1 MFCLFVISSTVR
13 NVDACRPAPHHRCLA
28 GEYRISI
35 ENDPLR
41 PLPAG
46 TARPPLSSP
55 PPSHCKAFLLPLPER
70 SVLVYILLAR
80 RSPDRMTPPPPQLC
94 AFVIVTSLTHCKGDR
109 WRRSRSGWIM
119 YVQTHRTMFT
129 PPFFPT
135 CTAAAVVREVPVLRP
150 TDPRSRAPAELR
162 SESVRP
168 KRATDERMQSKSST
182 SFSPHRS
189 PSPEQKQEMRPP
201 SDRGGRGGPGGPGG
215 AGERIGF

>member
-41 PLPAG
+41 PLPAL

-109 WRRSRSGWIM
+109 WRRSRSGVDNVCANTSY
-119 YVQTHRTMFT
+119 YVHPSLLPHLHGRG
-129 PPFFPT
+129 
-135 CTAAAVVREVPVLRP
+135 R
-150 TDPRSRAPAELR
+150 RSRGSGLETDR
-162 SESVRP
+162 SAISG
-168 KRATDERMQSKSST
+168 SC
-182 SFSPHRS
+182 
-189 PSPEQKQEMRPP
+189 
-201 SDRGGRGGPGGPGG
+201 G
-215 AGERIGF
+215 AAK